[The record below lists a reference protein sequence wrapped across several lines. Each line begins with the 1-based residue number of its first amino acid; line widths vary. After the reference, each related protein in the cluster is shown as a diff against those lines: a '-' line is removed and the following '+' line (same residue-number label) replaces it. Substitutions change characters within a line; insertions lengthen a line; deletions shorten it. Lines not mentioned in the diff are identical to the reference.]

1 MPLKHDEKLCHE
13 QRPYAGK
20 YRAEPAGE
28 PDATA
33 ARPARLKD
41 NRADAHAVTLH
52 AQGVAGFAF
61 RTYLDNCDLPAEV
74 RERALA
80 IYKAFPRGCGKAC
93 PSDRFAVVTLLAREA
108 SWGDLSRWTV
118 PTGVDPW
125 NALVHY
131 ILGPWPV
138 PGFLFNALARSTYEV
153 HRTPWELGWV
163 VDVARTIARGESLTR
178 VVGTRTMPVPLTRRM
193 IYLFQ
198 GAARRLTPIEA
209 VREAQT
215 RAAGGA
221 LGLGELL
228 CTGLLGQLQ
237 GPDPFLGE
245 PWWATVIAWMARNP
259 GSAEGDVSRTLSA
272 LRSLRARSSPELPF
286 TLTGRTRLSVKRLV
300 EEETWR
306 LINLEAE
313 AFPTSG
319 LRGLVLD
326 DWEVVELGTAVALA
340 EEGAA
345 LHHCAG
351 LYTRL
356 CTEGVTTLWSVRQGG
371 ERRVTVEVVRAASRV
386 AQVRGD
392 ANRAPTEEEA
402 AIVTAWAAQNGLVW
416 EP

>member
-20 YRAEPAGE
+20 YRAEPGGE

-33 ARPARLKD
+33 PRPARPKD
-41 NRADAHAVTLH
+41 NRADAHSLTLH
-52 AQGVAGFAF
+52 PQGVAGFAF

-74 RERALA
+74 RERALD
-80 IYKAFPRGCGKAC
+80 IYRAFPRGCGKAC
-93 PSDRFAVVTLLAREA
+93 PADRFAVVTLLAREP
-108 SWGDLSRWTV
+108 SWGELARWTV
-118 PTGVDPW
+118 PPGVDPW
-125 NALVHY
+125 NALVHH

-138 PGFLFNALARSTYEV
+138 PGFLFNALARSAYEV

-178 VVGTRTMPVPLTRRM
+178 VVGTRLMPVPLTRRM

-198 GAARRLTPIEA
+198 GAARHLTPIEA
-209 VREAQT
+209 VREAQA

-221 LGLGELL
+221 PGLGVLL

-245 PWWATVIAWMARNP
+245 SWWATVIAWMARHP
-259 GSAEGDVSRTLSA
+259 GSAEGDVAGTLSA
-272 LRSLRARSSPELPF
+272 LRSLRARSSPDQPF
-286 TLTGRTRLSVKRLV
+286 SLAGRTRLSVKRLV
-300 EEETWR
+300 QEETWW
-306 LINLEAE
+306 LTNLEVQ

-319 LRGLVLD
+319 LRGLVEGA
-326 DWEVVELGTAVALA
+326 WEVVELGTALALA
-340 EEGAA
+340 EEGLA

-351 LYTRL
+351 LYIRL
-356 CTEGVTTLWSVRQGG
+356 CSEGVTALWSVRRGG

-392 ANRAPTEEEA
+392 ANRAPDEEEA
-402 AIVTAWAAQNGLVW
+402 AIVAAWAALNGLVW